1 MNLKS
6 HDLGWEL
13 SPIDLVM
20 SNSILEP
27 VFSAEQREV
36 LLCISSTLSFIKHLL
51 QRQSRM
57 LRPVYLTETP
67 YLKSH
72 DAEFDSQFGELRSG
86 NSLDLDSISLEPDQL
101 TDKPTLPVLDTRR
114 ANFLLGRVVM
124 AIGYCPELEFQHVI
138 NFDLIMGF
146 TFPNPQTSDI

>member
-1 MNLKS
+1 
-6 HDLGWEL
+6 
-13 SPIDLVM
+13 
-20 SNSILEP
+20 
-27 VFSAEQREV
+27 
-36 LLCISSTLSFIKHLL
+36 
-51 QRQSRM
+51 M

-72 DAEFDSQFGELRSG
+72 DTEFDSQFGELRSG

-124 AIGYCPELEFQHVI
+124 AIGYCPELEFQHLI

>member
-1 MNLKS
+1 MYFQS

-36 LLCISSTLSFIKHLL
+36 WLCSKHSTIFSKHLL

-57 LRPVYLTETP
+57 SRPVYLTETP

-72 DAEFDSQFGELRSG
+72 DAELDAQFGQLRSG
-86 NSLDLDSISLEPDQL
+86 KSLDLDSISLEPDQL

-114 ANFLLGRVVM
+114 ANFLLGRVVT
-124 AIGYCPELEFQHVI
+124 AIGYCPGL
-138 NFDLIMGF
+138 L
-146 TFPNPQTSDI
+146 